1 MIVTHYSMAPQK
13 KSVSYL
19 KMGVAADT
27 IMTRDLININ
37 INTTCLTKRVKLSNM
52 KIAVLF
58 DTTRLTRL
66 K

>member
-1 MIVTHYSMAPQK
+1 
-13 KSVSYL
+13 
-19 KMGVAADT
+19 
-27 IMTRDLININ
+27 MTRDLININ

-52 KIAVLF
+52 KIDVLF